1 MKIFLSLIL
10 TIGVAFML
18 DIFFALPGG
27 SIVPPLVITAVCYWF
42 WRLTLIGRFFLALGI
57 GLLLD
62 VTGFLPVGTH
72 MLILILIAYI
82 SEPMKDFFSNNES
95 RMVIALNVV
104 MLMILF
110 RLLMSPAS
118 LLNTFIASLV

>member
-1 MKIFLSLIL
+1 M
-10 TIGVAFML
+10 
-18 DIFFALPGG
+18 
-27 SIVPPLVITAVCYWF
+27 
-42 WRLTLIGRFFLALGI
+42 ALGI

-110 RLLMSPAS
+110 RLLILPVS
-118 LLNTFIASLV
+118 LLNTFVVSFV